1 MTPAFYDGHFHPG
14 IVAKLFKNR
23 VHAQEEKN
31 LLMRLKLADP
41 AGRFT
46 EQIVLPTSE
55 PDNTTLM
62 SKYAGAG
69 CKLSSTMTQVAVTSS
84 GRDVRSIIKHR
95 LPILF
100 FDMDNLLPALL
111 NLTQGLASLHAQGIT
126 HQDIKPDNVIA
137 SLTSPL
143 QFKFID
149 FGKGIMPGQKE
160 PPKYSSLWHAQ
171 NMTGINTLDVHY
183 PWIDFFAVRFL
194 LFPTAGELTENTL
207 RLARVKDN
215 LTDESKRFESW
226 VNVKSQLDMSAEA
239 GSIGTNNFSTSA
251 ALYANTTNEEIV
263 KLFGYLGAPGSK
275 VQAHAISLAGRDCLL
290 FYINLAKELGL
301 GVKESAK
308 IKATILDFVAKTTDV
323 FGMGLFIAFLLKDK
337 AMQGKDTDKYK
348 DLLKLA
354 QRMYSIDPSMRPTA
368 AQVVSELQTII
379 LR

>member
-14 IVAKLFKNR
+14 VVAKLFKNT

-55 PDNTTLM
+55 PNNATLM

-69 CKLSSTMTQVAVTSS
+69 CELSSTMIQVAVTSS
-84 GRDVRSIIKHR
+84 GRDVLSIFR
-95 LPILF
+95 NDLPKLF
-100 FDMDNLLPALL
+100 LDMDNLLPALL
-111 NLTQGLASLHAQGIT
+111 DLMRGLASLHAQGIT

-149 FGKGIMPGQKE
+149 FGKGIMSNQEE
-160 PPKYSSLWHAQ
+160 PPQFSSSWHAQ
-171 NMTGINTLDVHY
+171 NMKNPFEDKNY
-183 PWIDFFAVRFL
+183 PWIDLFAVRFL
-194 LFPTAGELTENTL
+194 LFPTAGKLTENIE
-207 RLARVKDN
+207 RLKTIERE
-215 LTDESKRFESW
+215 LTTGTKKYYESW
-226 VNVKSQLDMSAEA
+226 INVKSKLDMIAAEA
-239 GSIGTNNFSTSA
+239 KDIGTNTFS
-251 ALYANTTNEEIV
+251 ALALRYSDAGKYFEHLV
-263 KLFGYLGAPGSK
+263 VPGSLLRN
-275 VQAHAISLAGRDCLL
+275 AISLAGRDCLL

-301 GVKESAK
+301 GVKDSAK

-368 AQVVSELQTII
+368 AQVVSKLQTII
-379 LR
+379 VR